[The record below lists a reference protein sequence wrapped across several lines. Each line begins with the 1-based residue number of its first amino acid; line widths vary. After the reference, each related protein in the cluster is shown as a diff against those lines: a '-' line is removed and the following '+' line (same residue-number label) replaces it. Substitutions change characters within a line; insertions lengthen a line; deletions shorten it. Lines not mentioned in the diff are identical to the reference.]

1 MSVQG
6 TSSSKQVFRVL
17 CLTFAIVVLTN
28 FAFVKLCGR
37 SSQCSDFFAFDV
49 VATSVHMPSPRA
61 VQTTLHQSRAVQTT
75 LHQSRAVQTTLHQ
88 SRALTT
94 ANDVGVTAASTDT
107 NASASFGVNATN
119 SMNVS
124 VGEFGVYM
132 VILRNQL
139 CSPAQPTTLVVNSFT
154 LYIRMMSYP
163 CVNAVGVL
171 CAYEY
176 RLISFH
182 NAPC

>member
-28 FAFVKLCGR
+28 FAFVKLCAR

-49 VATSVHMPSPRA
+49 VATSVHAPSP
-61 VQTTLHQSRAVQTT
+61 
-75 LHQSRAVQTTLHQ
+75 RAVQTTLHQ

-94 ANDVGVTAASTDT
+94 ANYVGATAASTDT
-107 NASASFGVNATN
+107 NASASFGVSTPNF
-119 SMNVS
+119 MKVS

-139 CSPAQPTTLVVNSFT
+139 CSPAQPATLVVNSFT
-154 LYIRMMSYP
+154 FYIRMMSYP
-163 CVNAVGVL
+163 CVHAVGVL

>member
-37 SSQCSDFFAFDV
+37 SLQCSDFFAFDV
-49 VATSVHMPSPRA
+49 VATSVHAPSP
-61 VQTTLHQSRAVQTT
+61 RAVQTT

-139 CSPAQPTTLVVNSFT
+139 CSPAQPATLVVNSFT
-154 LYIRMMSYP
+154 FYIRMMSYP
-163 CVNAVGVL
+163 CVHAVGVL

>member
-37 SSQCSDFFAFDV
+37 SLQCSDFFAFDV
-49 VATSVHMPSPRA
+49 VATSVHAPSP
-61 VQTTLHQSRAVQTT
+61 
-75 LHQSRAVQTTLHQ
+75 RAVQTTLHQ

-139 CSPAQPTTLVVNSFT
+139 CSPAQPATLVVNSFT
-154 LYIRMMSYP
+154 FYIRMMSYP
-163 CVNAVGVL
+163 CVHAVGVL